1 MKAIIKRLSHIAI
14 TDYEPGEC
22 PELEQVFTYVEAFQS
37 FKCGMLYDEKTRE
50 LRIFGGASI
59 PHIRYITNLPVYV
72 DNTCDETKRVSVR
85 LLNIPRNELQ
95 REMIKFL
102 TANGDYANNANCS
115 QLSCNAETGE
125 GKTFCAIASITYI
138 RYKPI
143 IILNR
148 INIKDTWL
156 EEITKFT
163 DFDHKRILELNSRNI
178 KKILKGKLNPEKYD
192 LFIAIHRTISNIGSE
207 LGWETVGELFKLCK
221 IGLKIYDEAHREFT
235 NTTYIDCYTN
245 TLKTIYL
252 TATLKVSGRWHN
264 NIFQRVFISIPK
276 FNQRDLG
283 YNDSKKHIVMVPQ
296 FYNSHPDIQDIASCK
311 TIRGFSA
318 TAHSSYQVERDKD
331 FFEILVDDI
340 RQMSINR
347 NFRTLILTAKITSC
361 KAIADYLKDI
371 FRTVKIGVYNS
382 DINETEKARVLR
394 EDHIIVSTSKS
405 LGESKTISD
414 LRVVI
419 NCEAFFTDTIG
430 DQASGR
436 LRRLGPD
443 TKCFYIELLDFGF
456 KNIRRQWPARKRHYE
471 DIFYSIHPMH
481 LDGEDDCRI

>member
-1 MKAIIKRLSHIAI
+1 MNAIIKRLSHIAI
-14 TDYEPGEC
+14 TDYEVGEC
-22 PELEQVFTYVEAFQS
+22 PQLEQAFTYVEAFQS
-37 FKCGMLYDEKTRE
+37 SKCGMLYDEQSKE
-50 LRIFGGASI
+50 LRIFGGANLRFI
-59 PHIRYITNLPVYV
+59 QYITKLPIYE
-72 DNTCDETKRVSVR
+72 NKRCDEAKGSSVR
-85 LLNIPRNELQ
+85 LLNVPRSELQ
-95 REMIKFL
+95 RAMVRFL
-102 TANGDYANNANCS
+102 VAKDEYSINANYS

-125 GKTFCAIASITYI
+125 GKTFCAIACIAYMRI
-138 RYKPI
+138 RPI

-163 DFDHKRILELNSRNI
+163 DIDYARILELNSRNI
-178 KKILKGKLNPEKYD
+178 KKILDGKIDPNKYD
-192 LFIAIHRTISNIGSE
+192 LFIAIHRTISNIGNE
-207 LGWETVGELFKLCK
+207 MGWYAITELFKICG

-245 TLKTIYL
+245 TMKTIYL
-252 TATLKVSGRWHN
+252 TATLKVAGRWHN
-264 NIFQRVFISIPK
+264 NIFQRVFNSIPK
-276 FNQRDLG
+276 FNQKDLG
-283 YNDSKKHIVMVPQ
+283 YTDSKKHIIMIPQ

-340 RQMSINR
+340 SKMSIKKG
-347 NFRTLILTAKITSC
+347 FRTLILTAKITSC

-371 FRTVKIGVYNS
+371 FSNVKIGIYNS
-382 DINETEKARVLR
+382 DISETEKARVLR

-405 LGESKTISD
+405 LGESKTISE
-414 LRVVI
+414 LRTVI

-436 LRRLGPD
+436 LRRLGD
-443 TKCFYIELLDFGF
+443 GKKCFYIELLDMGF
-456 KNIRRQWPARKRHYE
+456 KSIRRQWAARKKHYE
-471 DIFYSIHPMH
+471 EIFLQIYPIH
-481 LDGEDDCRI
+481 LDGEDDSRI